1 MYVKLTLIN
10 ARAISLRTGELL
22 EICFWIPLQKEQIN
36 NMNALKVN
44 DLPMKRLDYKNDRA
58 RYHDSIIGHEKAI

>member
-10 ARAISLRTGELL
+10 ARAISLRAGELL

-36 NMNALKVN
+36 KRNALKVN
-44 DLPMKRLDYKNDRA
+44 DLPTKRLDYTR
-58 RYHDSIIGHEKAI
+58 